1 VSLISAL
8 RYRLRDMFTIDPH
21 IHLYSRTT
29 DDFHNPLAFHGQ
41 SGRFNPRLNLP
52 LVHPSNYQ
60 R

>member
-1 VSLISAL
+1 
-8 RYRLRDMFTIDPH
+8 MFTIDPH